1 MNLKNLAE
9 ALESV
14 KYKDKQFIN
23 DGFSYG
29 FRLNYTGPRSPRDSK
44 NLKSIY
50 QNLALVKEKIDK
62 EILAGRV
69 AGPFIE
75 RPLQNLQVNPI
86 GIIPKKAAGEFRLIH
101 HLSSPKDYSIN
112 DFIDP
117 KLCSVQYTSFDEAVH
132 LIQDL
137 GKGCLLFKIDLK
149 SAFRILPVH
158 LDDIELL
165 GFKFNDKF
173 YVDKCLPMGCS
184 ISCSLFEKFSTFLE
198 HFIKSRMASGKLI
211 HYLDDFLGGDND
223 KPRCE
228 AAMKCME
235 QCLQW
240 LSVPIAE
247 EKTEGPTEVIVFLGL
262 ELDTLKWE
270 VRIPQQKIDE
280 IIEKIEKMRW
290 ASKIQ
295 LQEMQSLIGSLN
307 FCCRAIIAGRPFC
320 RRLINSVCGLSKPYH
335 HLRITKAIRLDL
347 SMWLEFFNDF
357 NGISMFHDRFWV
369 SNIDEQLFTDSAA
382 GLGLGIY
389 FKGHWTCAPWPER
402 WHDKGVTADI
412 TTLELFPILVALYIW
427 GLELRNKKI
436 QFNCDNMAVVEIM
449 NKMTSKSEKVMVVL
463 RHITIF
469 CLKNN
474 IVIKACHVP
483 GAKNT
488 LCDALSRFQVEKFKV
503 LAPNADPDPQ
513 LIPEFLWEIFNME

>member
-29 FRLNYTGPRSPRDSK
+29 FCLNYTGPRSPRDSK

-75 RPLQNLQVNPI
+75 RPLQNLQVSPI

-211 HYLDDFLGGDND
+211 HYLDDFLGG
-223 KPRCE
+223 
-228 AAMKCME
+228 
-235 QCLQW
+235 
-240 LSVPIAE
+240 
-247 EKTEGPTEVIVFLGL
+247 G
-262 ELDTLKWE
+262 
-270 VRIPQQKIDE
+270 
-280 IIEKIEKMRW
+280 
-290 ASKIQ
+290 
-295 LQEMQSLIGSLN
+295 
-307 FCCRAIIAGRPFC
+307 
-320 RRLINSVCGLSKPYH
+320 
-335 HLRITKAIRLDL
+335 
-347 SMWLEFFNDF
+347 
-357 NGISMFHDRFWV
+357 
-369 SNIDEQLFTDSAA
+369 
-382 GLGLGIY
+382 
-389 FKGHWTCAPWPER
+389 
-402 WHDKGVTADI
+402 
-412 TTLELFPILVALYIW
+412 
-427 GLELRNKKI
+427 
-436 QFNCDNMAVVEIM
+436 
-449 NKMTSKSEKVMVVL
+449 
-463 RHITIF
+463 
-469 CLKNN
+469 
-474 IVIKACHVP
+474 
-483 GAKNT
+483 
-488 LCDALSRFQVEKFKV
+488 
-503 LAPNADPDPQ
+503 
-513 LIPEFLWEIFNME
+513 